1 MSEPVET
8 TIDLDGQPMRVWTKG
23 SGPKIGF
30 FAGYGGLPRWIPFLD
45 ALAEHRTVIAPS
57 LPGFPGGGRAQLNL
71 DSHLDWIVAVRRIF
85 VAAGLEGA
93 DLIGSSV
100 GGGLAAEVAAL
111 WPQGVRRLALVA
123 PLGLYRDEEPPTDI
137 FAQRAD
143 EYAALLCADP
153 DLYRALKL
161 APNDVN
167 PGEWDIEQSRAAEA
181 AARLLWPIAN
191 TRLEKRL
198 PLIQQPTLIAWGEK
212 DRVMPRSYAQFI
224 ASKIAGESRIAIIE
238 GAGHLAELDR
248 PQELAREVLAFAD

>member
-1 MSEPVET
+1 M
-8 TIDLDGQPMRVWTKG
+8 
-23 SGPKIGF
+23 
-30 FAGYGGLPRWIPFLD
+30 
-45 ALAEHRTVIAPS
+45 
-57 LPGFPGGGRAQLNL
+57 
-71 DSHLDWIVAVRRIF
+71 
-85 VAAGLEGA
+85 
-93 DLIGSSV
+93 
-100 GGGLAAEVAAL
+100 
-111 WPQGVRRLALVA
+111 RRLALVA

-153 DLYRALKL
+153 DTYRALKQ

-191 TRLEKRL
+191 TKLDKRL
-198 PLIQQPTLIAWGEK
+198 PLIQQPTLIAWGEQ

-224 ASKIAGESRIAIIE
+224 ASKISGESRIEIIG

-248 PQELAREVLAFAD
+248 PQELARVILAFTQ